1 MIREFREGNRDVLNT
16 PSQETRDLAM
26 DSNNNPNQAYSFYEK
41 FVE

>member
-16 PSQETRDLAM
+16 RDLAM
-26 DSNNNPNQAYSFYEK
+26 DSNKNPNEAYSFYEK